1 MTSAPVRYPNHY
13 CWLVLVGMLDV
24 MLTAFLLTH
33 LEGREAN
40 PLAQWFIDRLDVWGL
55 ILLKVVTLVVF
66 IGACEA
72 VGARKPE
79 TGRKLAEYAIVISAF
94 PVILALVL
102 VMISGEAG

>member
-1 MTSAPVRYPNHY
+1 MKTPVRYPDHY

-40 PLAQWFIDRLDVWGL
+40 PLAQWFIDRFDVWGL

-94 PVILALVL
+94 PVIFALVL
-102 VMISGEAG
+102 MLVSGGA

>member
-1 MTSAPVRYPNHY
+1 MPSAPVRYPDHY

-24 MLTAFLLTH
+24 MLTSVVMTY

-55 ILLKVVTLVVF
+55 ILLKVATLVVF
-66 IGACEA
+66 ISACEA
-72 VGARKPE
+72 VGKRKPE
-79 TGRKLAEYAIVISAF
+79 TGRKLAEYSIVISAF

-102 VMISGEAG
+102 LLLSREAG